1 MRRMKDEYF
10 SAIEEFVDR
19 YREETGISPTLSEIA
34 DGTGIPRSTVP
45 RYLAVMR
52 ESGVL
57 DYSGHRGITTR
68 RGRAADDGLRVPVL
82 GSVSCGLPKLA
93 EENIEEY
100 VTLPSSLFGRGE
112 MYILRASGESM
123 IEAGIEDGDLVLI
136 RVQSTAERG
145 QIVVALVG
153 DEATLKRYYPEPEH
167 RRVRLHPENESM
179 EDIYVPSC
187 IIQGVAVMLLRDLE
201 TR

>member
-1 MRRMKDEYF
+1 
-10 SAIEEFVDR
+10 
-19 YREETGISPTLSEIA
+19 
-34 DGTGIPRSTVP
+34 
-45 RYLAVMR
+45 
-52 ESGVL
+52 
-57 DYSGHRGITTR
+57 
-68 RGRAADDGLRVPVL
+68 
-82 GSVSCGLPKLA
+82 
-93 EENIEEY
+93 
-100 VTLPSSLFGRGE
+100 
-112 MYILRASGESM
+112 M

-179 EDIYVPSC
+179 EDIYVTSC

>member
-1 MRRMKDEYF
+1 
-10 SAIEEFVDR
+10 
-19 YREETGISPTLSEIA
+19 
-34 DGTGIPRSTVP
+34 
-45 RYLAVMR
+45 
-52 ESGVL
+52 
-57 DYSGHRGITTR
+57 
-68 RGRAADDGLRVPVL
+68 
-82 GSVSCGLPKLA
+82 
-93 EENIEEY
+93 
-100 VTLPSSLFGRGE
+100 
-112 MYILRASGESM
+112 M

-153 DEATLKRYYPEPEH
+153 DEATLKRYYPEPER

-187 IIQGVAVMLLRDLE
+187 VIQGVVVMLLRDLE

>member
-1 MRRMKDEYF
+1 MRRMKNEYF
-10 SAIEEFVDR
+10 SAIEEFIDR
-19 YREETGISPTLSEIA
+19 YRSECGISPTLSEIGE
-34 DGTGIPRSTVP
+34 GTGIPRSTVS
-45 RYLAVMR
+45 RYLASMR
-52 ESGVL
+52 QSGVL

-68 RGRAADDGLRVPVL
+68 RDRSTGGQVRVPVL

-100 VTLPSSLFGRGE
+100 LTLPSSLFGKGE
-112 MYILRASGESM
+112 LYILRASGESM

-136 RVQSTAERG
+136 RVQNTAERG
-145 QIVVALVG
+145 QIVVALVD

-167 RRVRLHPENESM
+167 RRIRLHPENETM
-179 EDIYVPSC
+179 EDIFVPSC